1 MIWFLIIL
9 AVVIVTAF
17 LIPIKVVI
25 DTKLNGDNVYYVDN
39 TKKKN
44 DVTIIIKILGF
55 IPVYKYNNNDK
66 KKKNV
71 KKENNENL
79 TVTEIIDVLKE
90 SISKEELKLNDLIN
104 KIFKWV
110 KGVKF
115 KKLILIGGFNTEDY
129 VKNAYIN
136 ASINST
142 ICMYINAN
150 QDRFNLNKLYYQV
163 SISDYNYYLTL
174 DTVLSFP
181 LLNNIDVFKTII
193 RIVHTFR
200 KKKHEKNK
208 QNNNTKKT
216 NYISNDYIKMQKKY
230 DIT

>member
-17 LIPIKVVI
+17 LIPIRVVI
-25 DTKLNGDNVYYVDN
+25 DTRLNGDNVYYVDN
-39 TKKKN
+39 TKKNN
-44 DVTIIIKILGF
+44 DITVVIKILGF

-66 KKKNV
+66 KKKNI
-71 KKENNENL
+71 KKGNNDNL
-79 TVTEIIDVLKE
+79 TVTEILDVLKV
-90 SISKEELKLNDLIN
+90 SVSKEELKLNELIS

-115 KKLILIGGFNTEDY
+115 NKLILIGGFNTEDY

-163 SISDYNYYLTL
+163 SISDYKYYLKL
-174 DTVLSFP
+174 YTVLSFP
-181 LLNNIDVFKTII
+181 LINNRDVFKTILN
-193 RIVHTFR
+193 IVHTFR
-200 KKKHEKNK
+200 KKKKYKNK
-208 QNNNTKKT
+208 QNISNNET
-216 NYISNDYIKMQKKY
+216 NYINNSYINIQNKF